1 MNMTTKA
8 YLEQPSR
15 TAGVRRSASRP
26 MQPVNGTASWM
37 RWPAVM
43 FQSILRAL
51 VRLGRRFAL
60 ALLLLMT
67 FTSAALW
74 MPSAYADG
82 FWDDSF
88 LDMPADVKQAK
99 AEGKTGVFL
108 FFQMADCP
116 FCHRM
121 ETTVFTD
128 PDVMAFMKKHFITAS
143 IDIEGDVTMTD
154 FEGKSISQKE
164 FAFKKFRVRATPVM
178 AFIDTNGKV
187 ATLFT
192 GPTRSAEE
200 FLTLAKFVTS
210 GAYKKPGMNFF
221 KYRKEHS
228 E

>member
-1 MNMTTKA
+1 MNSTFERTGQPTITA
-8 YLEQPSR
+8 Y
-15 TAGVRRSASRP
+15 AGFA
-26 MQPVNGTASWM
+26 GT
-37 RWPAVM
+37 
-43 FQSILRAL
+43 
-51 VRLGRRFAL
+51 GRRL
-60 ALLLLMT
+60 MKALLLSLC
-67 FTSAALW
+67 FLGSAFGLQA
-74 MPSAYADG
+74 AQADG

-88 LDMPADVKQAK
+88 LDMPADLKQAK

-128 PDVMAFMKKHFITAS
+128 PDVIAFMKKHFITAS

-154 FEGKSISQKE
+154 FQGKSITQKE

-178 AFIDTNGKV
+178 AFIDTDGKV

-192 GPTRSAEE
+192 GPTRSAKE